1 MCQTLLHLIC
11 IVNWIQKCSFHLIT
25 WLLNAVDFY
34 LKEKTIFQ
42 ENNLAEKTSCPQ
54 FIPIYT
60 VLFCWICTQAIRA
73 LGANQESAKVR
84 TTIEQKENL
93 FSERMLEAVMCP
105 CMYVCV
111 CVFLQGFT
119 CTSITTSCEALKNL
133 PQLLPQIELKFP
145 LGPFFPSPNRP

>member
-1 MCQTLLHLIC
+1 MSNSVALNMHCELNPKVFFPPDNLTSQ
-11 IVNWIQKCSFHLIT
+11 CSWFL
-25 WLLNAVDFY
+25 F
-34 LKEKTIFQ
+34 KEKKTIFQ

-93 FSERMLEAVMCP
+93 FSERMLGAVMCP
-105 CMYVCV
+105 CMCVCV